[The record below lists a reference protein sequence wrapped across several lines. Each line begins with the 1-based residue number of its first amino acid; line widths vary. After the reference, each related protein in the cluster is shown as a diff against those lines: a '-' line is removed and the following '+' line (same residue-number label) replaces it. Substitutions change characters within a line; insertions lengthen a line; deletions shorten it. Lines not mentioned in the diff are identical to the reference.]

1 MGSRLAGRN
10 FVRVP
15 PFFQHLKTALLCYV
29 EEELRVS
36 RGERVVEDK
45 GILVATQMRE
55 IPGWDGKQPLTMLQ
69 MRNGDWLEV
78 ALQSTTALELGR
90 D

>member
-1 MGSRLAGRN
+1 MLKRSYRSAG
-10 FVRVP
+10 
-15 PFFQHLKTALLCYV
+15 
-29 EEELRVS
+29 
-36 RGERVVEDK
+36 GERVVEDK

-55 IPGWDGKQPLTMLQ
+55 IPIWDGKEPLTKRQ
-69 MRNGDWLEV
+69 MRHGDWLEV